1 LQEEERQFR
10 ALVGGLEPGKFFVVQ
25 GKTPEE
31 VLTRDAALREALRS
45 RGGELVDSALS
56 LSQFVPPV
64 AAQER
69 SLTAVKTKLN
79 PNSILP
85 ALEELGLSGERYFVK
100 LQQQPL
106 NPLTV
111 EEWVRHPFSAPFRAL
126 WLNQGEPGQGQGQK
140 QKQGQPGYSALVLLL
155 GVKDSAALRHFER
168 EGVYYVDQLGE
179 AATLLKRYRL
189 EAGWFVAV
197 CYFLVFLLL
206 VYRYGVRRG
215 ATAMVPAVLAVGV
228 NLGVQGVLGQPVNLF
243 TLLANLIVLGLAID
257 YAVFLLEGAKPPTMM
272 AILLSAVST
281 VLSFGLLAL
290 SQTAVLQFF
299 GTSLFFG
306 VIVAMV
312 LAPMVIHDEQGR

>member
-1 LQEEERQFR
+1 
-10 ALVGGLEPGKFFVVQ
+10 
-25 GKTPEE
+25 
-31 VLTRDAALREALRS
+31 
-45 RGGELVDSALS
+45 
-56 LSQFVPPV
+56 
-64 AAQER
+64 
-69 SLTAVKTKLN
+69 
-79 PNSILP
+79 
-85 ALEELGLSGERYFVK
+85 
-100 LQQQPL
+100 
-106 NPLTV
+106 
-111 EEWVRHPFSAPFRAL
+111 L